1 MNHILTDNWRG
12 RCEVAG
18 RLNCLHATENFPAKG
33 SVQVSTSRSPKFPLV
48 GGKQD
53 SRGNSRL
60 VVEIFQSCLPKCRTH
75 TSGRM
80 PDDFRWCID
89 KTLNHP
95 ESHSEKVIFLSVSSH
110 PLSPPPLGVRFTEL
124 D

>member
-33 SVQVSTSRSPKFPLV
+33 SVQVSTSRSPKFSLEV
-48 GGKQD
+48 SKTAEETG
-53 SRGNSRL
+53 RL

-80 PDDFRWCID
+80 PDDFRWSID

>member
-53 SRGNSRL
+53 SRGNR
-60 VVEIFQSCLPKCRTH
+60 QTR
-75 TSGRM
+75 GR
-80 PDDFRWCID
+80 DI
-89 KTLNHP
+89 
-95 ESHSEKVIFLSVSSH
+95 SEL
-110 PLSPPPLGVRFTEL
+110 FTQVQNPYL
-124 D
+124 WQDAR